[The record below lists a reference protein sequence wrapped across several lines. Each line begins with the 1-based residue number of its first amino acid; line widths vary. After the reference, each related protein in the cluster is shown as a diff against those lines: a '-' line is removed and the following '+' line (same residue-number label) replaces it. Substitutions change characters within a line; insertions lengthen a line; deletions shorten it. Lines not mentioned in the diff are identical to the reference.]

1 MARARIELTPLQQQQ
16 VEKAFRRGDSNNRIS
31 CTLGVSQKVWERA
44 LRERMGDEAFE
55 AQMATNLKAN
65 RRLGRTRQGAVSPCE
80 LRPEVRATIDKI
92 KGRDLKSKLERRQ
105 QVKEAEALGAAAA
118 VTAEDEAATAAQRLQ
133 KGRVR
138 RSGETTPVV
147 CIESAEAFGSIHAAA
162 KGTGLEAFRIRRSV
176 YEGLT
181 ITGPEGLPVRF
192 RRWKEGDPPVAVR
205 PMRKALVL
213 RFEDGS
219 CWPSITALCNAM
231 GTSVKYRGRFYRR
244 LKELGYGSG
253 SAPLPLVELRIA
265 ADQLPMVERQRLEDR
280 ISACRSTG

>member
-1 MARARIELTPLQQQQ
+1 MARARIELTALQQQQ

-105 QVKEAEALGAAAA
+105 QVKEAEALGAAA
-118 VTAEDEAATAAQRLQ
+118 EAAEQEEAAAARRVKQGQ
-133 KGRVR
+133 VR
-138 RSGETTPVV
+138 RSGETTPVF
-147 CIESAEAFGSIHAAA
+147 CIESAEAFGSITAAA
-162 KGTGLEAFRIRRSV
+162 KATGLEAFRIRRSV

-181 ITGPEGLPVRF
+181 IAGPEGLPVRF
-192 RRWKEGDPPVAVR
+192 RRWQEGDPPVAVR

-231 GTSVKYRGRFYRR
+231 GTSVKHRGRFYRR
-244 LKELGYGSG
+244 LKELGYGPG
-253 SAPLPLVELRIA
+253 SAPLPLAELRIA
-265 ADQLPMVERQRLEDR
+265 ADQLPMLERQRLEER
-280 ISACRSTG
+280 IAACQPTG